1 MEEEQKGPDQILEA
15 ESFVSSSRFSC
26 VKLRVLSGVTPDS
39 NKPVSVPTLLQEA
52 AAKKESHPA
61 LTVKREG
68 KWVQWSYGQYLKEV
82 RSVAKAF
89 IKLGLKPRN
98 SVGIIGFN
106 SPEWYIADLAAV
118 FANGIATGIYPTN
131 SKDACKYIIKDC
143 DANIV
148 VVEDETQLTKF
159 LSIKEECPELKA
171 IVQYTGT
178 PGHEGVLSWA
188 DLLKMG
194 ESESDEELDQRLKQ
208 ISINQCCHL
217 VYTSGTTGPPKGVML
232 SHDNLTY
239 TAKMLCDT
247 FEMKDH
253 EERIVSYLPLS
264 HVAANIT
271 DVFVMITCSSTV
283 YFADNNALKGTL
295 TNTLKEALPTLF
307 LAVPRVWE
315 KIHEKMMEIGRA
327 NKGLKK
333 TIGTWA
339 KKTGL
344 KYNQQILEH
353 RPPSGSLQYKIA
365 DKVVFQKVKAGLGL
379 NKCLRFYSAAAPLSK
394 DILEYFMSLD
404 IRILEIY
411 GMSECSG
418 PQLSNTNSEQ
428 KLGTIG
434 KTLDGFH
441 TKIKPCE
448 NEDEQKGGEICMRG
462 RNIMMGYLG
471 NEAKTKEV
479 FVGPDDGE
487 DEGYLRSGDVG
498 SMDENGYVT
507 ITGRIKEILITAGG
521 ENVAPVLIEDAIK
534 KHLPVVSNVM
544 VIGDQRKFLSCL
556 LTAKVDVDPD
566 TLEPG
571 NTLAPNALGWCEE
584 IGSKAKTIQDLQAD
598 ELVKAAIQDGIDKAN
613 EEAISNA
620 QKVRKWVLLQRDF
633 SIPGGE
639 LGPTLK
645 VKRHVVAKKNEA
657 KINGIYA

>member
-1 MEEEQKGPDQILEA
+1 MEQSGPDQIQTSEGYL
-15 ESFVSSSRFSC
+15 STSRFQS
-26 VKLRVLSGVTPDS
+26 VNLRVLKDTTPD
-39 NKPVSVPTLLQEA
+39 NYKPVSVPSLLKQA
-52 AAKKESHPA
+52 TAKEESHPA
-61 LTVKREG
+61 LAVKRDG
-68 KWVQWSYGQYLKEV
+68 KWVQWTYGQYLQEV
-82 RSVAKAF
+82 RDVAKAF
-89 IKLGLKPRN
+89 IKLGLEPRN

-106 SPEWYIADLAAV
+106 SPEWYIADIAAV

-131 SKDACKYIIKDC
+131 SKEACKYIVQDC
-143 DANIV
+143 KANIA
-148 VVEDETQLTKF
+148 VVEDGKQLEKF
-159 LSIKEECPELKA
+159 LAIKNECPELKA
-171 IVQYTGT
+171 IIQYTGK
-178 PGHEGVLSWA
+178 PSQAEVMSWQ

-194 ESESDEELDQRLKQ
+194 QSETDDELNKRMKDIYL
-208 ISINQCCHL
+208 NLCCHL

-239 TAKMLCDT
+239 TAKMLCET

-271 DVFVMITCSSTV
+271 DIFVMITCSSTV
-283 YFADNNALKGTL
+283 FFADNNALKGSL
-295 TNTLKEALPTLF
+295 TTTLKEALPTLF

-315 KIHEKMMEIGRA
+315 KIHEKMMEVGRA

-344 KYNQQILEH
+344 KYNQQILDQ

-365 DKVVFQKVKAGLGL
+365 DKVVFQKVKSGLGL

-418 PQLSNTNSEQ
+418 PQLSNTNREQ
-428 KLGTIG
+428 KVGTIG

-448 NEDEQKGGEICMRG
+448 NGDEQKGGEICMRG

-471 NEAKTKEV
+471 NEEKTKEV
-479 FVGPDDGE
+479 FVDENEEDG
-487 DEGYLRSGDVG
+487 GYLRSGDVG
-498 SMDENGYVT
+498 SMDNNGYVT

-534 KHLPVVSNVM
+534 KYLPVVSNAM
-544 VIGDQRKFLSCL
+544 VIGDQKKFLSCL
-556 LTAKVDVDPD
+556 LTVKVEVDPD

-571 NTLAPNALGWCEE
+571 CTLSPNAITWCEE
-584 IGSKAKTIQDLQAD
+584 NNSKAKTVQDFLAD
-598 ELVKAAIQDGIDKAN
+598 ELVKNGIQNGIDKAN

-620 QKVRKWVLLQRDF
+620 QKIKKWVLLQKDF

-645 VKRHVVAKKNEA
+645 VKRHIVAKKNEA